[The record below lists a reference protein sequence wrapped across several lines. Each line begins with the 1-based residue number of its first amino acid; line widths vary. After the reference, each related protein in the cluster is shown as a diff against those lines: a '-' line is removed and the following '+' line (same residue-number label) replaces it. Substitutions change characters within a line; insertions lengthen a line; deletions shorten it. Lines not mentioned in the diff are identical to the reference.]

1 MKGCQTIAIELP
13 GYLGRKLDP
22 ASMAAIRA
30 HVQAC
35 ISCQAGVRD
44 LERLNEL
51 LAVGLPTI
59 EPSRTFASSFANRLA
74 AEIASESTEEAER
87 GGQRWLAWILQPWLI
102 PVALAATLAAI
113 VFGPWFAGEP
123 ITRTVP
129 VQGVSASGGSVA
141 SVKKAQ
147 ADVKVAGGN
156 AGKAAVAS
164 AGPPEDLVQRPELFV
179 DFAVIR
185 DLDILDSNHEVV
197 GRAG

>member
-22 ASMAAIRA
+22 VSMAAIRA

-35 ISCQAGVRD
+35 DSCQAGVKE

-59 EPSRTFASSFANRLA
+59 APSRTFASSFANRLA
-74 AEIASESTEEAER
+74 AEIAAESAEEAER
-87 GGQRWLAWILQPWLI
+87 GQRRWLSWLLQPWLI
-102 PVALAATLAAI
+102 PVAVAATLAAI
-113 VFGPWFAGEP
+113 VFAPWFAGEP
-123 ITRTVP
+123 SMRSVPGPSVSTV
-129 VQGVSASGGSVA
+129 ASSKKPSTDVRIADGGSGRA
-141 SVKKAQ
+141 T
-147 ADVKVAGGN
+147 VAGTN
-156 AGKAAVAS
+156 
-164 AGPPEDLVQRPELFV
+164 PPEDVIQRPELFV

-185 DLDILDSNHEVV
+185 DLDILESNQEVA